1 MPSLLELRDL
11 TISGIVSNLNLSLSQ
26 GQVALCRTNGEQ
38 ETKQVLRTVI
48 GESIPE
54 SGSVEIDG
62 QPLYGLL
69 DRDQLF
75 KIRKEVATVTA
86 QAGLISNLKV
96 WENITL
102 PLLYHQGIVP
112 DEAAERGLQLLE
124 KLGYKGN
131 IWALPGHLSYAE
143 RVMTAFVRA
152 ALSSPRL
159 IVYAECLDDL
169 PRQHRDALLDQA
181 IALQGQPEA
190 PAALFIITGD
200 IQLPLLVPDIACDL
214 RYNPPQITRQ
224 T

>member
-11 TISGIVSNLNLSLSQ
+11 TIPGIVSNLNLSLSQ
-26 GQVALCRTNGEQ
+26 GQVALCRTSGEQ
-38 ETKQVLRTVI
+38 ETKQLLRTVI
-48 GESIPE
+48 GESAPE
-54 SGSVEIDG
+54 SGSVLIDD
-62 QPLYGLL
+62 QSLYQL

-75 KIRKEVATVTA
+75 KIRKSVATVTA

-102 PLLYHQGIVP
+102 PLLYHHGIVP
-112 DEAAERGLQLLE
+112 DQTAEKALQLLE

-131 IWALPGHLSYAE
+131 IWSLPGHLSYAE
-143 RVMTAFVRA
+143 RIMAAFVRA
-152 ALSSPRL
+152 VISSPRL
-159 IVYAECLDDL
+159 MVYAECLDDL
-169 PRQHRDALLDQA
+169 PRQHRENLLSQA
-181 IALQGQPEA
+181 IELQNQPDA

-200 IQLPLLVPDIACDL
+200 IQLPLLVPDITYDL